1 MIFYVR
7 ILLFIFFNMNKKT
20 IIMQSNKKT
29 FSSTTQTFICLYDY
43 SISKYEKSIFKPIKK
58 SKSYTQ
64 DLFVLANY
72 IKQ

>member
-29 FSSTTQTFICLYDY
+29 FICLYDY
-43 SISKYEKSIFKPIKK
+43 SISKYEKSNFKPIKK